1 MIKRVSGEQWL
12 AIGIILLGLVM
23 AWQLGDIPDDAGY
36 AGIGPRFFPS
46 LVVTGLIV
54 AGGALLMQRR
64 HRNGPD
70 TILSDGED
78 DAEALEQE
86 EREQRGEPDWRMFAI
101 ASGALIAHM
110 ALIGIVGF
118 TLAGTLLCFG
128 ICRALETRRPVLD
141 LGLSFALAL
150 SLFHLFNWLGLNL
163 PALLPGGVL

>member
-1 MIKRVSGEQWL
+1 MIKRVTGEQWL

-23 AWQLGDIPDDAGY
+23 AWQMGDIPDDAGY

-46 LVVTGLIV
+46 LVIVGLIV

-70 TILSDGED
+70 TVLSDGED
-78 DAEALEQE
+78 DTDTLEAEEDAE
-86 EREQRGEPDWRMFAI
+86 RGEADWRMFII
-101 ASGALIAHM
+101 ASGSLIAHM

-128 ICRALETRRPVLD
+128 ICRALETRRPTLD
-141 LGLSFALAL
+141 LLLSFALAL
-150 SLFHLFNWLGLNL
+150 GLFHLFKTLGLNL